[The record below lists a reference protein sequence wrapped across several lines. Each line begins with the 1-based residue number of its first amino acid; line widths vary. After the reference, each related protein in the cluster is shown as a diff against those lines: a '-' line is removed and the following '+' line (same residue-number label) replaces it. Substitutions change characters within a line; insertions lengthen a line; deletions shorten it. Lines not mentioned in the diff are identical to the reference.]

1 MCVYTYLYDTN
12 VSNFPLLTPR
22 FVTTLRALC
31 PTALCIPTMRLPLP
45 LGRRRIV
52 DVKRFYRSLPW
63 KNHPRQRRKYLRT
76 MAAAATRKL
85 VRIRI
90 VKVVVV
96 VPPVMVMI
104 MMTTIGL

>member
-1 MCVYTYLYDTN
+1 MCKNTFLYDTN

-63 KNHPRQRRKYLRT
+63 KNHPRQRRKYPRT
-76 MAAAATRKL
+76 MAAAATRNL

-96 VPPVMVMI
+96 PPVMVM
-104 MMTTIGL
+104 MTMIGL

>member
-76 MAAAATRKL
+76 MAAATRKL

-96 VPPVMVMI
+96 PPVMVM
-104 MMTTIGL
+104 MTMIGL